1 MKKTFIVLIAL
12 VFFTINSMQV
22 LAPCSYTP
30 STGRYDEQ
38 GEAGS
43 CAELKIENDHYE
55 ELNSNDLKTHMDKVP
70 DLSRVKGE
78 ELSKALKE
86 KYGADIKVNNL
97 PAASKIEGDT
107 LKAGGNTLNLKE
119 LKGTH
124 TIDFKEGQLII
135 NGNPVQGAQNVM
147 STADGNG
154 IQISEATS
162 IDFVGAKILNAKN
175 VVIFKDEL
183 LADYAQTYIRDSS
196 IATDVKNL
204 KIRREKFAVGEAEK
218 IVSSCNSF
226 DNVKDSEFEVK
237 NDEIKVTASSNVTL
251 NITDCSYRDIEF
263 ESKRNGSSVTIKKD
277 SYEIS
282 KGSLKCG
289 SRDKIEADS
298 SASIEVGSDCF
309 SCMTIIPAGT
319 YFYSDADIRKDFSV
333 NVPKEA
339 PIYKLCLRKNQAQQ
353 LRAYNGLIDFVDR
366 EIELNGIV
374 NYLRY
379 PLKDSQISSLLSSFV
394 YRGLKN
400 VNALLSYDKELLFL
414 EKTTIKNTIS
424 NKKQVTITKPN
435 NLYSIEEIELDGKVH
450 RVVDLKLIAKEDIT
464 QDMLSSYESDSL
476 DADVRIVE
484 GVLVQQAEESKIT
497 ILPPGHKNISSFLR

>member
-1 MKKTFIVLIAL
+1 MVFIIKGVLIFL
-12 VFFTINSMQV
+12 TSLLIFFSISNNVYACTLQD
-22 LAPCSYTP
+22 
-30 STGRYDEQ
+30 DEYF
-38 GEAGS
+38 GS
-43 CAELKIENDHYE
+43 DCADLKIQNEHY
-55 ELNSNDLKTHMDKVP
+55 DKLDANEIKGNLDKIP
-70 DLSRVKGE
+70 DLSKVRQDQ
-78 ELSKALKE
+78 LSIALKE

-97 PAASKIEGDT
+97 PAGSKIEGDT
-107 LKAGGNTLNLKE
+107 LKAGGNTINLKE

-175 VVIFKDEL
+175 IVIFKDEL
-183 LADYAQTYIRDSS
+183 LADYAQTYIKDNS
-196 IATDVKNL
+196 IAIDVKHL
-204 KIRREKFAVGEAEK
+204 KIKKERFAVGEAEK
-218 IVSSCNSF
+218 VVSGCNSF
-226 DNVKDSEFEVK
+226 DNVKDSEFEVE
-237 NDEIKVTASSNVTL
+237 NDEVKVTASSNVTL

-263 ESKRNGSSVTIKKD
+263 ESKGNGSSVTIKKD
-277 SYEIS
+277 NYEIS
-282 KGSLKCG
+282 KGILKCG

-298 SASIEVGSDCF
+298 SANVELGSDCF
-309 SCMTIIPAGT
+309 SCMIIVPAGT
-319 YFYSDADIRKDFSV
+319 YFYSDFDIRKDFSV

-339 PIYKLCLRKNQAQQ
+339 AIYRLCLRKNQAQQ
-353 LRAYNGLIDFVDR
+353 LFAYNGLVDFVDR

-414 EKTTIKNTIS
+414 EKAAIKNTIN
-424 NKKQVTITKPN
+424 NKNQITIAKPN
-435 NLYSIEEIELDGKVH
+435 NFYSIEEIELDGKMY
-450 RVVDLKLIAKEDIT
+450 RVVDLSLIAKEDIT
-464 QDMLSSYESDSL
+464 QDMLSSYASDSL
-476 DADVRIVE
+476 NVDVKIVE
-484 GVLVQQAEESKIT
+484 GVLVQQAEESKVT
-497 ILPPGHKNISSFLR
+497 ILPPGHKSISSFSG